1 MKMAIKMIFETSWS
15 ALVVCPSSQFF
26 QNIGNDFEPLPWDGY
41 NLRAALL
48 LTLGVR

>member
-1 MKMAIKMIFETSWS
+1 MIFETSWP
-15 ALVVCPSSQFF
+15 ALVVCPSCQFF
-26 QNIGNDFEPLPWDGY
+26 QNIGNDFEPWDGY